1 LARSLIARQFPQ
13 WAGLS
18 LERLAPGGSDHVIY
32 RLGRELTVRL
42 PRHEGAIGQAA
53 KEARWL
59 PRLAAHLPLA
69 VPEPVAVGEPDL
81 GYPWPWA
88 VTRWLTGETA
98 TVEALA
104 GSREA
109 AGALATGLNAYTSY
123 AAVNP
128 HVAAQTSRQINEA
141 LIG

>member
-1 LARSLIARQFPQ
+1 LTIARTTEPYLEINAELARSLIASQFPQ
-13 WAGLS
+13 WGGLS
-18 LERLAPGGSDHVIY
+18 LQLLAPAGSDHVIY

-59 PRLAAHLPLA
+59 PQLAAHLPLA
-69 VPEPVAVGEPDL
+69 VPEPVEVGEPDL

-88 VTRWLTGETA
+88 VSRWLEG
-98 TVEALA
+98 
-104 GSREA
+104 
-109 AGALATGLNAYTSY
+109 SY

-128 HVAAQTSRQINEA
+128 RVAAQTSRQINEA
-141 LIG
+141 LVG